1 MVSENK
7 INSLLYRIIKG
18 RLRLNVGGLC
28 LIIEEP
34 DSDLIEQSYS
44 IYDATYN
51 EHYKNGDWVE
61 DQLKEHLIEQNLWT
75 PLDDKEIERI
85 SKEIDDIKVECFQN
99 FFKPRELIGL
109 KRKIIN
115 KTEEVGHILS
125 RKHAL
130 DHLSCENAAE
140 LARQN
145 WLISKS
151 VFYENGDPANW
162 TILNFSKIVDFYKEN
177 IIDHTIIRKIARS
190 NMWRT
195 IWVSS
200 KKIELF
206 NRAAVDLTRDQ
217 LTLCS
222 YSHMYDSVHE
232 SPESPNEK
240 VIEDDDCL
248 DGWFIFQRR
257 KHEKDKKMQET
268 DELIKNPKIKNSKE
282 VFVMAKN
289 KQDAESIN
297 DLNNELSK
305 ALIQQRKQI
314 VQEKG
319 SAKDT
324 DFIDVQTELQMER
337 QQAFINKMKGRK

>member
-18 RLRLNVGGLC
+18 RLRLTVGGLC
-28 LIIEEP
+28 LIIYEP
-34 DSDLIEQSYS
+34 DSDLIEESYS
-44 IYDATYN
+44 IYDSTYN
-51 EHYKNGDWVE
+51 EHYRNGDWVE
-61 DQLKEHLIEQNLWT
+61 DQLKEQLIDQGLWT

-85 SKEIDDIKVECFQN
+85 TKEIEDVKVECFQN
-99 FFKPRELIGL
+99 FFKLKELAGL
-109 KRKIIN
+109 KRKILN
-115 KTEEVGHILS
+115 KNDQIGEILS
-125 RKHAL
+125 RKHSL

-145 WLISKS
+145 WLISKNT
-151 VFYENGDPANW
+151 FYDNGAPANW
-162 TILNFSKIVDFYKEN
+162 TILNFSKIINFYKEN
-177 IIDHTIIRKIARS
+177 IIEHSTVRKIARS

-195 IWVSS
+195 IWVAS

-206 NRAAVDLTRDQ
+206 NRAAIDLTRDQ

-222 YSHMYDSVHE
+222 YSNMYDAVHE

-248 DGWFIFQRR
+248 DGWFISQRR

-268 DELIKNPKIKNSKE
+268 EELIKNPKIKNSKE
-282 VFVMAKN
+282 VFIMAKN
-289 KQDAESIN
+289 KQEAESIN

-305 ALIQQRKQI
+305 ALVQQRKQTI
-314 VQEKG
+314 QEKG
-319 SAKDT
+319 TAKDT